1 MSVVAAVLFI
11 LQAGDAAVDLAG
23 RVVKVLAETSE
34 VVVTLDRA
42 EAEQFPNH
50 TTGGAYALLR
60 IPGSAAVL
68 DHPQRWTEA
77 KAAPAQRISIGA
89 WYQVDAADLSFSP
102 AKAPEAAPA
111 AAAEASANSSRLLG
125 VMRLM
130 DRVWRGSA
138 EDEEDDDDDN
148 EDEDGALPIHWTP
161 ASDQQPLL
169 LELSLSGVDPGM
181 MTNMMMMQMMQDAR
195 REVVEVR
202 KGPKARQ
209 KRGTSLRLELVAGN
223 SGSEDGGSGASSSN
237 DLKAATDLPRVQEGI
252 RTMSSASVSYFE
264 REAAARLGVV
274 GNQTWTLR
282 DWLRPFRFGRF
293 RSMGRRCLLDIAV
306 KKLIKENLGGR

>member
-1 MSVVAAVLFI
+1 MSVVAAVLFL
-11 LQAGDAAVDLAG
+11 LQAGEASVNLAG
-23 RVVKVLAETSE
+23 KVVKVLTETSE
-34 VVVTLDRA
+34 VVVTLGLA

-50 TTGGAYALLR
+50 TTKGAHALLR

-68 DHPQRWTEA
+68 GHPQRWTEV

-89 WYQVDAADLSFSP
+89 WYQVDAVDLSFSP

-148 EDEDGALPIHWTP
+148 EDEDGALPIRLTP
-161 ASDQQPLL
+161 ASDKQPLL
-169 LELSLSGVDPGM
+169 PELSLSGVDPGM

-195 REVVEVR
+195 REAVEVR
-202 KGPKARQ
+202 EGPKAKQ
-209 KRGTSLRLELVAGN
+209 KRGASLRLELVVGN
-223 SGSEDGGSGASSSN
+223 SGSEDGGNGASSSN

-252 RTMSSASVSYFE
+252 RTMISAIVGYFE
-264 REAAARLGVV
+264 KEAARLDVV

-282 DWLRPFRFGRF
+282 DWLRPFRLGRLG
-293 RSMGRRCLLDIAV
+293 SMDRRCLLDIAV